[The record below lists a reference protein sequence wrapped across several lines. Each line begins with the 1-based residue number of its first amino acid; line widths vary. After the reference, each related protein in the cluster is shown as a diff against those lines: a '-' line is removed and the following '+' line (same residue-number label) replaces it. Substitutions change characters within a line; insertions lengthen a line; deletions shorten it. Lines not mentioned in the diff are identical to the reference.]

1 MPRSSSWPVPPE
13 SAPSSYRSPSTPSI
27 VYQVARFKTAP
38 HPLPGVVEVRCCD
51 VVSCRSSALEG
62 CHQFL
67 QLGGVLLTQFL
78 MELPRV
84 CTSCAVEFILLPGR
98 EDHVN
103 DGLLVL
109 VSPLHPLTLSWFSWG
124 WVVLSARART
134 GLSAGAP
141 GTPRPTYSSQPVRS
155 RRLLVRLPLLL
166 PAPLLSSTADH
177 R

>member
-13 SAPSSYRSPSTPSI
+13 SAPSPYRSPSTPSI

-84 CTSCAVEFILLPGR
+84 CTSYAAEFILLPGR
-98 EDHVN
+98 EAGSMSMMACLCSSAH
-103 DGLLVL
+103 
-109 VSPLHPLTLSWFSWG
+109 STPSLSVGSVGVG
-124 WVVLSARART
+124 WSSLREGSHRSLS
-134 GLSAGAP
+134 G
-141 GTPRPTYSSQPVRS
+141 GTWN
-155 RRLLVRLPLLL
+155 
-166 PAPLLSSTADH
+166 SSTDL
-177 R
+177 